1 LAIIKNK
8 ILDKKTEEIL
18 STLVR
23 RFYKNSEDLRLQ
35 VDALQTAHHCIGCLL
50 SLTAAAW

>member
-8 ILDKKTEEIL
+8 ILDKKTKGIL

-23 RFYKNSEDLRLQ
+23 GF
-35 VDALQTAHHCIGCLL
+35 
-50 SLTAAAW
+50 